1 MLCKCRAC
9 TIYDRVYEIE
19 KLITF
24 SLATQGEGKI
34 TEYGG
39 IVMADKSIME
49 EMLTMKISNWESIK
63 YSEGICCPNPE
74 CDNDSYYNEA
84 RNILG
89 WCETPSGFMYVCER
103 NKCFTKY
110 RYHGVTGSYKFNFNK
125 FASSFL
131 LSVLLQKDKDGRHV

>member
-1 MLCKCRAC
+1 M
-9 TIYDRVYEIE
+9 
-19 KLITF
+19 
-24 SLATQGEGKI
+24 ATQGEGKI

-89 WCETPSGFMYVCER
+89 WCETPSGFMYVCEC